1 MQSSCNNGHY
11 CPRPCPT
18 PCPPPCPPVCP
29 PVYPQPCPPP
39 IPPQPLLAYFT
50 ATTIAI
56 PSLTVA
62 IVPINFIPTATSPGI
77 TSTTVGTASA
87 IRFTQAGTYLVSLD
101 LTYTTSADYV
111 GTGVIRVGPVL
122 SSGTAV
128 PAPFDTPVLTAD
140 TTGRLAYTIF
150 VTAPAGA
157 TLYFNTQLTAAPTA
171 GTVTLNADQITAFRI
186 A

>member
-1 MQSSCNNGHY
+1 MQYSCNTERSCQCPCPKP
-11 CPRPCPT
+11 CPRPCPAPCPPVCPT
-18 PCPPPCPPVCP
+18 PCPPP
-29 PVYPQPCPPP
+29 
-39 IPPQPLLAYFT
+39 IPPRPLVAYFT

-56 PSLTVA
+56 PDLTTA
-62 IVPINFIPTATSPGI
+62 IVPINFVPTATSPGI

-111 GTGVIRVGPVL
+111 GTGAIRVGPVL

-128 PAPFDTPVLTAD
+128 PAPFDTPVLTAG
-140 TTGRLAYTIF
+140 TTGRIAYTVF
-150 VTAPAGA
+150 VTVPAGA

-171 GTVTLNADQITAFRI
+171 GTVTLNSGQITAFRI